1 MPPLK
6 LRAVGKSTGVI
17 FPKELL
23 AKLNVKEGDE
33 LHVVETSNG
42 ILLTASDPTVAAAIE
57 IAREGMRDY
66 REVFE
71 ALAK

>member
-1 MPPLK
+1 MQALK

-33 LHVVETSNG
+33 IHVVETNNG
-42 ILLTASDPTVAAAIE
+42 ILLTPSDPTVIQAIE
-57 IAREGMRDY
+57 LAREGMREY

>member
-1 MPPLK
+1 MQPLK

-23 AKLNVKEGDE
+23 AKLSVKEGDE
-33 LHVVETSNG
+33 LHVVETNNG
-42 ILLTASDPTVAAAIE
+42 ILLTPSDPAVTQAIE
-57 IAREGMRDY
+57 LAREGMRDY

>member
-1 MPPLK
+1 MQTLK
-6 LRAVGKSTGVI
+6 LRQVGSSTGAI

-23 AKLNVKEGDE
+23 EKLNVKEGDE
-33 LHVVETSNG
+33 LHVIETGNG
-42 ILLTASDPTVAAAIE
+42 ILLTPSDPTVAKAIA
-57 IAREGMRDY
+57 IAREGMREY